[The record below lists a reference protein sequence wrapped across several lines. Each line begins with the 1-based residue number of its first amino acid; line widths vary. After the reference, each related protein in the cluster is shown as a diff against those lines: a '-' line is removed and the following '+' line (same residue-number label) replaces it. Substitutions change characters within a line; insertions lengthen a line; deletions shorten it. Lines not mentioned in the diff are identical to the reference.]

1 MLFSQGSWIVK
12 LGREREFVEA
22 WTEFAEWS
30 KAELGMTR
38 GTLLRDLDQPTRF
51 ISFGGWKNVEEIQR
65 WRALPGFQERVGRIR
80 SLLDSFEAHTMQL
93 AASSE

>member
-1 MLFSQGSWIVK
+1 MFFSQGTWTVK
-12 LGREREFVEA
+12 AGQEEEFVEV

-51 ISFGGWKNVEEIQR
+51 ISWGGWKNVQEIQE
-65 WRALPGFQERVGRIR
+65 WRALPGFQERVVRVS
-80 SLLDSFEAHTMQL
+80 SLVESFEAHTMQL
-93 AASSE
+93 TASSD